1 MDELKPVIVNG
12 EGRNDSPTTR
22 NLLAENEP
30 KGKTQQSKFSGYLQA
45 QSSENLP
52 SPRGRGLSDDN
63 SSLST
68 APYNQLEVHRRSDEI
83 GRVIITGPQ
92 PKSEPEARTQAPTSL
107 DQMNLLTKFF
117 DDHEQLDVSL
127 VDIIKATMIGNVV
140 TPDIAKG
147 APHFSGDLVEAQ
159 PFSKPAM
166 DADSSLRNFNE
177 NSRAGALTLG
187 LARYENASDFLIDS
201 ADSMDLKNS
210 QTRDTSNVQH
220 SANPEQKFLKQLEN
234 LQASEKA
241 SAEGEVGSGNLGQKS
256 SDGTSM
262 SQRENADQNSR
273 GSAGQEQHGD
283 EYDNWRS
290 RLAELVEEKISI
302 AVQEGLWAVKLN
314 LKSVGID
321 GIDVQLSSSDNSLS
335 GKIYTPDPVTRDLLV
350 ESLQKLERELAQSLS
365 IQGYDEIHLEVI
377 ESPNGLPPV
386 AMEGSKEIQV
396 AASELLSSLSKRPK
410 SDDGFDVFV

>member
-1 MDELKPVIVNG
+1 MVCLM
-12 EGRNDSPTTR
+12 TT
-22 NLLAENEP
+22 P
-30 KGKTQQSKFSGYLQA
+30 A
-45 QSSENLP
+45 QH
-52 SPRGRGLSDDN
+52 G
-63 SSLST
+63 SL
-68 APYNQLEVHRRSDEI
+68 NQLEVHRRSDEI

-92 PKSEPEARTQAPTSL
+92 PKSEPEARTSPHL
-107 DQMNLLTKFF
+107 DDQMNLLTKFF
-117 DDHEQLDVSL
+117 DDHDQLDVSL
-127 VDIIKATMIGNVV
+127 VDIIKATMIGNSV
-140 TPDIAKG
+140 TPDMARG
-147 APHFSGDLVEAQ
+147 APHFSGDLVESQ
-159 PFSKPAM
+159 PFSKPATV
-166 DADSSLRNFNE
+166 ADPSLRNFHE
-177 NSRAGALTLG
+177 NSRAGTLTLG

-262 SQRENADQNSR
+262 SQRENEDQNSR

-350 ESLQKLERELAQSLS
+350 ESLQKLEKELAQSLS
-365 IQGYDEIHLEVI
+365 LQGYDEIHLEII

-386 AMEGSKEIQV
+386 AMEESKEIQV
-396 AASELLSSLSKRPK
+396 AATELLSSLSKRPK

>member
-12 EGRNDSPTTR
+12 DARNDSPTTV
-22 NLLAENEP
+22 NLSAENGYE
-30 KGKTQQSKFSGYLQA
+30 GKTQQLEFSGYLQA
-45 QSSENLP
+45 QNPVTLK
-52 SPRGRGLSDDN
+52 SPQITDLSGDKPA
-63 SSLST
+63 LSK
-68 APYNQLEVHRRSDEI
+68 ASYNQLEVHRRSDEI

-92 PKSEPEARTQAPTSL
+92 PKSEPEVRTQAPISA
-107 DQMNLLTKFF
+107 DQTNLLTKFF
-117 DDHEQLDVSL
+117 DDHDQLDVSL
-127 VDIIKATMIGNVV
+127 VDIIRATMIGNAVS
-140 TPDIAKG
+140 PDMAKG
-147 APHFSGDLVEAQ
+147 ASHFSGDLVEAQ
-159 PFSKPAM
+159 PFSKPET
-166 DADSSLRNFNE
+166 DADPSLRNFLE

-187 LARYENASDFLIDS
+187 LSRYENATDFLIDS
-201 ADSMDLKNS
+201 KDSMDLKNS
-210 QTRDTSNVQH
+210 QARDTMNVQQ
-220 SANPEQKFLKQLEN
+220 SANSEQKFLKQLEN

-241 SAEGEVGSGNLGQKS
+241 SVEGEVGSGNLGQKS

-262 SQRENADQNSR
+262 SQRENEDQNGR

-321 GIDVQLSSSDNSLS
+321 GIDVQLSSSDKSLS

-350 ESLQKLERELAQSLS
+350 ESLQKLEKELAQSLS
-365 IQGYDEIHLEVI
+365 LQGYDEIHLEII
-377 ESPNGLPPV
+377 ESPNGLSPV
-386 AMEGSKEIQV
+386 AMEASKEIQV
-396 AASELLSSLSKRPK
+396 AASEILSSVSKRPK